1 MEDSFMKTED
11 IVNEFKSFVKSCVS
25 EAKTICSR
33 ADARRLETRVR
44 DGGQK
49 IVCRLFECLIQQA
62 TDQQTQAS
70 RQCPH
75 CGERRRHKGKRIRQ
89 VVSSMG
95 QLSIEGVYLQ
105 CPACGLGD
113 NSSNQLVGEY
123 VSCLMHELLCFLG
136 TSMGSFSQAA
146 SASKKLLG
154 VTVSD
159 NTIRKLCISEG
170 NKMLREKTPVTA
182 AQEGEVVVGGC
193 DGTMVNTR
201 RDGWR
206 ELKAFRFDYGQQTQ
220 AGALLVDSER
230 FSRHVR
236 GVAKRLGA
244 SRAADFFFVTDAA
257 AWIKKLAS
265 MYLPGSTHIID
276 VWHAW
281 QHIWAAGNC
290 IHGEGS
296 EKAGEW
302 SSRYC
307 QLLVDGGA
315 KGLLNRLNT
324 IRYKVRY
331 KRIALE
337 KLQAFLMRNCER
349 MAYDKY
355 RQAGWPISSGPME
368 SFCKQLGHRLKGPG
382 MRWANRNVNAVA
394 AMVSLLASEKWD
406 NYWKTAV

>member
-1 MEDSFMKTED
+1 MKTED
-11 IVNEFKSFVKSCVS
+11 IIKEFKSFVKSCVS
-25 EAKTICSR
+25 EAQTICGR
-33 ADARRLETRVR
+33 VDVRKLEATVR

-49 IVCRLFECLIQQA
+49 IVCKLFECLIQQA
-62 TDQQTQAS
+62 TDRQTQAS

-75 CGERRRHKGKRIRQ
+75 CGARRRHKGKRIRQ

-95 QLSIEGVYLQ
+95 QVSVEGVYWR

-113 NSSNQLVGEY
+113 NSSNRLIGEH
-123 VSCLMHELLCFLG
+123 VSGLMHELLCFLG
-136 TSMGSFSQAA
+136 ASMGSFSQAA
-146 SASKKLLG
+146 LASKKLLG

-170 NKMLREKTPVTA
+170 NKMLREKTPVRA
-182 AQEGEVVVGGC
+182 VQDGEVVVGGC

-230 FSRHVR
+230 FSRYVR
-236 GVAKRLGA
+236 GVAKRIGV
-244 SRAADFFFVTDAA
+244 SRVEDFFFVTDAA
-257 AWIKKLAS
+257 GWIKKLAS
-265 MYLPGSTHIID
+265 TYLPGSTHIID

-281 QHIWAAGNC
+281 GHIWAAGNC

-296 EKAGEW
+296 EKAGQW
-302 SSRYC
+302 SNRYC
-307 QLLVDGGA
+307 QLLIDSGA
-315 KGLLNRLNT
+315 KGLLKKLNS
-324 IRYKVRY
+324 IRYKVRH
-331 KRIALE
+331 KRAALV
-337 KLQAFLMRNCER
+337 KLKAFLARNGER

-394 AMVSLLASEKWD
+394 AMVSLLASQRWD

>member
-1 MEDSFMKTED
+1 MKTED

-33 ADARRLETRVR
+33 ADARKLETTVR

-49 IVCRLFECLIQQA
+49 IVCKLFECLIQQA
-62 TDQQTQAS
+62 TDHQTQAT
-70 RQCPH
+70 RQCPR
-75 CGERRRHKGKRIRQ
+75 CGERRRHKGKRIRHL
-89 VVSSMG
+89 VSSMG
-95 QLSIEGVYLQ
+95 QLSIEGVYWQ

-113 NSSNQLVGEY
+113 NSSNRLAGEY
-123 VSCLMHELLCFLG
+123 VSGLMHELLCFLG

-146 SASKKLLG
+146 SASRKLLG

-159 NTIRKLCISEG
+159 NTIRKLCVSEG
-170 NKMLREKTPVTA
+170 NRMVREKPPVTVV
-182 AQEGEVVVGGC
+182 QDGEVLVGGC

-206 ELKAFRFDYGQQTQ
+206 ELKAFRFDHGRQIQ
-220 AGALLVDSER
+220 AGALLIDSER

-236 GVAKRLGA
+236 GVAKRIGA

-257 AWIKKLAS
+257 AWIKKLTS

-276 VWHAW
+276 IWHAW

-302 SSRYC
+302 ANRYC
-307 QLLVDGGA
+307 QLLFDSGA
-315 KGLLNRLNT
+315 RGLQKRLNS
-324 IRYKVRY
+324 IRYNVRQ
-331 KRIALE
+331 KRAALE
-337 KLQAFLMRNCER
+337 KLKAFLARNGER
-349 MAYDKY
+349 MAYDEY
-355 RQAGWPISSGPME
+355 RQAGWPISSGSME
-368 SFCKQLGHRLKGPG
+368 SFCKQLGRRLKGPG